1 VNDLAFELTNVTK
14 SFSFGT
20 DQISV
25 LKNIN
30 LRIAMGEYVAIMG
43 PSGSGK
49 STLMHLLGCLDTPSE
64 GTVNVMGQSTSALSD
79 DEISTLRCRALG
91 FVFQAF
97 HLLPAYNAI
106 SNVAM
111 SMVYSGKENRFE
123 RSEEL
128 LRALGLEHR
137 MEHSPRT
144 LSGGEKQRVAVARAL
159 ANDPP
164 ILLADE
170 PTGALDQT
178 NGHLIMDLFADLN
191 AQGKT
196 IVVVT
201 HDIHVAKRAR
211 RVVEMV
217 DGEIR
222 RDVASSQI

>member
-1 VNDLAFELTNVTK
+1 MTGAAFELKGITK
-14 SFSFGT
+14 NFKFGNQEIT
-20 DQISV
+20 V
-25 LKNIN
+25 LKPIDLRIN
-30 LRIAMGEYVAIMG
+30 LGEYVAIMG

-49 STLMHLLGCLDTPSE
+49 STLMHLLGCLDTPSQ
-64 GTVNVMGQSTSALSD
+64 GQLAVLDQITSSLSD
-79 DEISTLRCRALG
+79 DDISALRCRALG

-97 HLLPAYNAI
+97 HLLSAYDAV

-111 SMVYSGKENRFE
+111 SMVYSGKQHRWD
-123 RSEEL
+123 RSREL
-128 LRALGLEHR
+128 LESLGLGHR
-137 MEHSPRT
+137 MYHSPRT

-178 NGHLIMDLFADLN
+178 NGRLILDLFDNLH

-196 IVVVT
+196 VVLVT
-201 HDIHVAKRAR
+201 HDNDVAKRAH
-211 RVVEMV
+211 RVIEII

-222 RDVASSQI
+222 RDGKN